1 MESIFTYTD
10 YRHYMKDYF
19 SFKKAEKSGFSLKV
33 FADRA
38 GFKARD
44 FILRVMNGT
53 RNLSQSGSYKMSKA
67 LQLSEKESDYFIH
80 LVSFN
85 QATTPRE
92 KEFFFLKM
100 TQICRHGKIQKL
112 RQEQFSY
119 FSEWYYSALRSLLP
133 VLDFSDNYSEIGK
146 FLTPCLSASMV
157 EKAITFLLDHKLL
170 EKDDNGKYHVS
181 ASQISAGDAVTSV
194 ALLRFHKQS
203 LDLARRALEAETE
216 EHRDISGV
224 TMSLSQ
230 NGYKKIREEI
240 AAFRKK
246 IMSIAEKDSNENGV
260 YQCNFQ
266 LFPLSKRKVR

>member
-10 YRHYMKDYF
+10 YRQYMKDYF
-19 SFKKAEKSGFSLKV
+19 SFKKAEKSSFSLKI

-44 FILRVMNGT
+44 FVLRVMNGT
-53 RNLSQSGSYKMSKA
+53 RNLSQSGSYKISEA
-67 LQLSEKESDYFIH
+67 LQLSEKEADYFIY

-85 QATTPRE
+85 QASTPRE

-112 RQEQFSY
+112 RQEQYNY

-133 VLDFSDNYSEIGK
+133 VMDFSDNFTAIGK
-146 FLTPCLSASMV
+146 FLIPCLPASRV
-157 EKAITFLLDHKLL
+157 EKAVNFLLDHNLL
-170 EKDDNGKYHVS
+170 EKDQKGSYHVS
-181 ASQISAGDAVTSV
+181 TSQLSAGAAVKSV
-194 ALLRFHKQS
+194 ALMRFHKQS
-203 LDLARRALEAETE
+203 LDLARRSLEAETE

-230 NGYKKIREEI
+230 KGFKKLR
-240 AAFRKK
+240 RK
-246 IMSIAEKDSNENGV
+246 SPRSEKKS
-260 YQCNFQ
+260 
-266 LFPLSKRKVR
+266 